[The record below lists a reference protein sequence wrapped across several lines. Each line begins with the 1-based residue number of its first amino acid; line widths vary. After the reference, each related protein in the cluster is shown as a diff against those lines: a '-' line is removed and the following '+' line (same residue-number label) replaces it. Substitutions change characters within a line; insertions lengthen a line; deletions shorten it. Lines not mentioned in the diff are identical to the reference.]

1 MWIRCVHLFQQFSPV
16 KLLWAVG
23 GSEENLSRTAA
34 VLLLPPFAVQDRS
47 FKGHTDASHME
58 KFCCTLSYFKVLPEE
73 RIKLN
78 ENWIVLARFCYY
90 SQSAEDWRKLFLE
103 SFPLWEIGFEIT
115 INRWNCQC
123 FLLYWEV
130 PSWTKY
136 LAGREKIEKII
147 SFDPLTTVMLT
158 KPRIQLY
165 LCFRSTLL
173 IHSAY
178 LLGPPGSLLQSCFPC
193 SQPQPVLVCVFFHL
207 KLDFAFAFL
216 ELCDSVNFSNSLRF
230 FCRRLDLQPPSS
242 SAQFDIIYKHPEST
256 AC

>member
-1 MWIRCVHLFQQFSPV
+1 MAVVDLISGPHMAHVHREAHGTVLSLSTQRCCS
-16 KLLWAVG
+16 
-23 GSEENLSRTAA
+23 
-34 VLLLPPFAVQDRS
+34 
-47 FKGHTDASHME
+47 
-58 KFCCTLSYFKVLPEE
+58 
-73 RIKLN
+73 
-78 ENWIVLARFCYY
+78 
-90 SQSAEDWRKLFLE
+90 
-103 SFPLWEIGFEIT
+103 WEIPLPGVT
-115 INRWNCQC
+115 VAARGCG
-123 FLLYWEV
+123 LYT
-130 PSWTKY
+130 SHISTKPADLN

-165 LCFRSTLL
+165 LCFKNTLL

-178 LLGPPGSLLQSCFPC
+178 LLGPPGSLLQSYFPC

-216 ELCDSVNFSNSLRF
+216 ELCDSVNFSSSLRF
-230 FCRRLDLQPPSS
+230 FCRRLDLQPPSY